1 MSNKVGHPIIDN
13 NKRQSPRPSFAW
25 ISGSG
30 TTDAGASLLRLS
42 LLTSGILLVSLAL
55 MTTTSL
61 GQEEND
67 TTTVSSLGMD
77 FSPHPIWDEV
87 VITTCETPINETHTI
102 VTFIGNGT
110 MTVPDTG
117 KTINMTNNGTAIIS
131 PVTGSPGTVS
141 AYGRESVFSEDGDTI
156 AITFHEIIQ
165 SDSSTPQGKGVG
177 IAVFDRNATG
187 LLAPFNGMIAAGTH
201 DAPLNPEEANVTLWE
216 WQQ

>member
-1 MSNKVGHPIIDN
+1 MIDN
-13 NKRQSPRPSFAW
+13 NKRQSPRPSLAW

-67 TTTVSSLGMD
+67 TTTVS
-77 FSPHPIWDEV
+77 HPIWDEV
-87 VITTCETPINETHTI
+87 VITTGETPINETHTI

-117 KTINMTNNGTAIIS
+117 KTINMANNGTAIIS
-131 PVTGSPGTVS
+131 PVTGSPGTVN

-201 DAPLNPEEANVTLWE
+201 DAPLNPEEADVTLWE